1 MVTEENEL
9 RNIDKTNLIERLDR
23 NLDWI
28 KSCDTKAAIVI
39 AVVGVFLTIFTSET
53 SINMLK
59 LTF

>member
-28 KSCDTKAAIVI
+28 KSCDTKASIVI